1 MAAEAETGG
10 ERTEEPSQKRL
21 QEARERGQVPRSR
34 ELTNFATMLGG
45 SATLVAVGGSMAGRM
60 SQNLR
65 HGLAID
71 PENLRNPDGML
82 HALGEASIGAVSAL
96 LPIFGALIGLVLLAS
111 VVLGG
116 WNFSMQAMAPDFTRL
131 SPLPGLKRLFGLR
144 GASELGKALL
154 KCAVVGGV
162 CAAVVSSLFG
172 DVLALA
178 HMEPRAA
185 IYRGAELVSWAFV
198 WLCASL
204 VLIAMIDVPL
214 QLFQFKLA
222 LRMTRQELRDEA
234 KESDGRPETKQ
245 RIRSMQQQL
254 ARRRMMHKVPTA
266 DVVIVNPTHFA
277 VALKY
282 DPKKMRAPRV
292 LAKGVDLVAQNIR
305 NIATEHRIPIFEA
318 PKLARALYRSTD
330 LNKDIPAGL
339 YVAVAQVLSYIFRVR
354 SLNPTVAAR
363 VARPN
368 PVVSDEFEE
377 QEP

>member
-21 QEARERGQVPRSR
+21 QDARDRGQLPRSR
-34 ELTNFATMLGG
+34 ELTNFATMIGG
-45 SATLVAVGGSMAGRM
+45 SATLLAIGGVLSARL
-60 SQNLR
+60 SQMMR
-65 HGLAID
+65 RGLAID
-71 PENLRNPDGML
+71 PQQLRDPDGMFGSL
-82 HALGEASIGAVSAL
+82 SEACMSAL
-96 LPIFGALIGLVLLAS
+96 TVLLPVFGALIALVVLAALA
-111 VVLGG
+111 LGG
-116 WNFSMQAMAPDFTRL
+116 WNFSMQAMAPDFSRL
-131 SPLPGLKRLFGLR
+131 SPLAGMKRLFGLR

-162 CAAVVSSLFG
+162 CAAIVSSVFG

-178 HMEPRAA
+178 HMEPRTA
-185 IYRGAELVSWAFV
+185 IGRGAGLVSWAFV

-204 VLIAMIDVPL
+204 ALIAMVDVPL
-214 QLFQFKLA
+214 QLFQFKRA

-245 RIRSMQQQL
+245 RIRQMQQTL

-305 NIATEHRIPIFEA
+305 RIAAEHRVPVFES
-318 PKLARALYRSTD
+318 PKLARALYRSAD
-330 LNKDIPAGL
+330 LNKEIPAGL

-354 SLNPTVAAR
+354 TLNPTVAAR
-363 VARPN
+363 VARPD
-368 PVVSDEFEE
+368 PQVSDEYEAV
-377 QEP
+377 

>member
-1 MAAEAETGG
+1 MAAEAEQGG

-21 QEARERGQVPRSR
+21 QDARERGQVPRSR
-34 ELTNFATMLGG
+34 ELSNFATMIGG
-45 SATLVAVGGSMAGRM
+45 SAMLVAIGGSLATHLSQMVRHGLVIDP
-60 SQNLR
+60 QNLR
-65 HGLAID
+65 D
-71 PENLRNPDGML
+71 TDSML
-82 HALGEASIGAVSAL
+82 SALGEACVSAL
-96 LPIFGALIGLVLLAS
+96 TALLPVFGALIGLVLLAS

-116 WNFSMQAMAPDFTRL
+116 WNFSPQAMAPDFTRL
-131 SPLPGLKRLFGLR
+131 SPLAGVKRLFGLR
-144 GASELGKALL
+144 GASELGKALM
-154 KCAVVGGV
+154 KWAVVGGV
-162 CAAVVSSLFG
+162 CAAIVSWTFC

-185 IYRGAELVSWAFV
+185 IGRGAGLVSWSFV

-204 VLIAMIDVPL
+204 ALVAIVDVPL
-214 QLFQFKLA
+214 QLYQFKQA
-222 LRMTRQELRDEA
+222 LRMTRQEVRDEA

-245 RIRSMQQQL
+245 RIRHMQQTL

-266 DVVIVNPTHFA
+266 DVVIVNPMHFA

-282 DPKKMRAPRV
+282 DPKQMRAPRV

-305 NIATEHRIPIFEA
+305 RIAEEHRVPVFES

-330 LNKDIPAGL
+330 LNKEIPTGL

-354 SLNPTVAAR
+354 TLNPTTAAR

-368 PVVSDEFEE
+368 PQVSGEFDDA
-377 QEP
+377 

>member
-10 ERTEEPSQKRL
+10 ERTEEPSQRRL
-21 QEARERGQVPRSR
+21 DEARKRGQVPRSR
-34 ELTNFATMLGG
+34 ELTIFTTMIGG
-45 SATLVAVGGSMAGRM
+45 SATLVACGNSLSTQL
-60 SQNLR
+60 SQMMR
-65 HGLAID
+65 HALAID
-71 PENLRNPDGML
+71 PQRLRDTDGMMSS
-82 HALGEASIGAVSAL
+82 LGEACMSAL
-96 LPIFGALIGLVLLAS
+96 IVLLPVFGTLIVLVLLSS
-111 VVLGG
+111 VLLGG
-116 WNFSMQAMAPDFTRL
+116 WNFSLEAMAPDFTRL
-131 SPLPGLKRLFGLR
+131 SPLAGMKRLFGLR

-162 CAAVVSSLFG
+162 CAAIVSWTFR

-185 IYRGAELVSWAFV
+185 IGRGVELLGWSFV
-198 WLCASL
+198 WLSASL
-204 VLIAMIDVPL
+204 ALVALVDVPL
-214 QLFQFKLA
+214 QLYQFKQS

-245 RIRSMQQQL
+245 RIRQLQQTM

-282 DPKKMRAPRV
+282 DSDKMRAPRV

-305 NIATEHRIPIFEA
+305 RIAEEHRVPVFES

-330 LNKDIPAGL
+330 LNKEIPAGL

-354 SLNPTVAAR
+354 RLNPTLAAR

-368 PVVSDEFEE
+368 PQVSGEFDDA
-377 QEP
+377 

>member
-34 ELTNFATMLGG
+34 ELTNFATMIGG
-45 SATLVAVGGSMAGRM
+45 SATLVAVGGSLAAKM
-60 SQNLR
+60 SQTMR
-65 HGLAID
+65 HGLTID
-71 PENLRNPDGML
+71 PQTLSDPATML
-82 HALGEASIGAVSAL
+82 SSLGEAALSAL
-96 LPIFGALIGLVLLAS
+96 AILLPVFGTLIGLVLLS
-111 VVLGG
+111 SLILGG
-116 WNFSMQAMAPDFTRL
+116 WNFSLRAMAPDFTRL
-131 SPLPGLKRLFGLR
+131 SPLAGLKRLFGLR
-144 GASELGKALL
+144 GASELGKAVL

-162 CAAVVSSLFG
+162 CAAIVSWIFRDVV
-172 DVLALA
+172 ALA
-178 HMEPRAA
+178 HMQPRAA
-185 IYRGAELVSWAFV
+185 IGRGAGLVSWSFV

-204 VLIAMIDVPL
+204 ALVAIVDVPL
-214 QLFQFKLA
+214 QLFQFKRA

-245 RIRSMQQQL
+245 RIRQMQQTL

-292 LAKGVDLVAQNIR
+292 LAKGLDLVAQNIR
-305 NIATEHRIPIFEA
+305 RIAEEHRVPVFES

-330 LNKDIPAGL
+330 LDKEIPAGL

-354 SLNPTVAAR
+354 TLNPTVAAR

-368 PVVSDEFEE
+368 PEVGGEFDDA
-377 QEP
+377 

>member
-1 MAAEAETGG
+1 MAAEAEQGG

-21 QEARERGQVPRSR
+21 QDARERGQVPRSR
-34 ELTNFATMLGG
+34 ELTNFAAMIGG
-45 SATLVAVGGSMAGRM
+45 SAALVAIGGSLAGRM
-60 SQNLR
+60 SQMMHRALVVDPQSLR
-65 HGLAID
+65 D
-71 PENLRNPDGML
+71 PDSML
-82 HALGEASIGAVSAL
+82 SALGEACMSAL
-96 LPIFGALIGLVLLAS
+96 AVLLPVFGVLIGLVLLAS
-111 VVLGG
+111 LLLGG
-116 WNFSMQAMAPDFTRL
+116 WNFSAQAMAPDFSRL
-131 SPLPGLKRLFGLR
+131 SPLAGLKRLFGLR

-162 CAAVVSSLFG
+162 CAAIVSWTFR

-178 HMEPRAA
+178 HMAPRAA
-185 IYRGAELVSWAFV
+185 IGRGAGLVSWSFV

-204 VLIAMIDVPL
+204 ALVAIVDVPL

-245 RIRSMQQQL
+245 RIRQMQQTL

-282 DPKKMRAPRV
+282 DPQKMRAPRV

-305 NIATEHRIPIFEA
+305 RLAEEHRVPVFES

-330 LNKDIPAGL
+330 LNKEIPAGL

-354 SLNPTVAAR
+354 SLNPTIAAR

-368 PVVSDEFEE
+368 PQVSGEFDDA
-377 QEP
+377 